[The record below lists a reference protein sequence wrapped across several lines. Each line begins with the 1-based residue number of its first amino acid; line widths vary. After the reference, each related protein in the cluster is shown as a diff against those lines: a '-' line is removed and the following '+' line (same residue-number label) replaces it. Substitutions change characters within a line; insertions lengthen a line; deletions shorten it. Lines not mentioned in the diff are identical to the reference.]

1 MTVLVAVVSSLGAVT
16 LSAFLT
22 DFLRDRR
29 VRNRTKSLVVACLD
43 SVYTQMPEIEAYY
56 RSLSRSVWVSETL
69 PGIINI
75 SKNLSPIDL
84 SLFDKVRENLLMLSV
99 ELANAMVSFELY
111 IRRINRETK
120 GWIEILSPDYTAER
134 PFHRDM
140 LPEYLNRN
148 SKVFQKEVELIE
160 TLTALAVNLKGQMF
174 RGQKKITVDWEPV
187 IKKSQETLDAAAEVM
202 SPSPTNT

>member
-1 MTVLVAVVSSLGAVT
+1 
-16 LSAFLT
+16 
-22 DFLRDRR
+22 
-29 VRNRTKSLVVACLD
+29 
-43 SVYTQMPEIEAYY
+43 MPEIEAYY

-148 SKVFQKEVELIE
+148 SKVFQKEVELI
-160 TLTALAVNLKGQMF
+160 
-174 RGQKKITVDWEPV
+174 D
-187 IKKSQETLDAAAEVM
+187 
-202 SPSPTNT
+202 